1 MTKVGIIIFPGSN
14 CDKDLGEG
22 LVAAGFDV
30 EYIWHKNTELPN
42 NLDLIAIPGGFS
54 FGDYL
59 RCGAIAAKSPITEVV
74 LKFANEGGYLLGI
87 CNGFQVLCESGLL
100 PGALVGNVGLKFIC
114 RQESLLVENSDS
126 IFTSNYH
133 SGQEINLPIAHHDG
147 NYIADAE
154 TISELEDNGRVVFK
168 YLENPNGSINNI
180 AGILSKNKRV
190 LGMMPHPERAVDKI
204 HASND
209 GRNLFSSL
217 LESFK

>member
-1 MTKVGIIIFPGSN
+1 M
-14 CDKDLGEG
+14 
-22 LVAAGFDV
+22 
-30 EYIWHKNTELPN
+30 
-42 NLDLIAIPGGFS
+42 
-54 FGDYL
+54 
-59 RCGAIAAKSPITEVV
+59 
-74 LKFANEGGYLLGI
+74 
-87 CNGFQVLCESGLL
+87 LCESGLL

-133 SGQEINLPIAHHDG
+133 FGQEINLPIAHHDG

-190 LGMMPHPERAVDKI
+190 LGMMPHPERVFRAQQ
-204 HASND
+204 
-209 GRNLFSSL
+209 FSWKPCFHLYLSL
-217 LESFK
+217 LDDFDQFC